1 MNLNFAENFKS
12 LRKEKNVTQEAI
24 AEVLGVSS
32 QSISRWELSVCYP
45 DLELLPAIANYFGV
59 TVDKLLSNDTP
70 SKKQDLEIFNQ
81 TVNTLSSE
89 TTEQIDFIKEYCR
102 KYPEIDYYAYHLVF
116 AIKDHVIGD
125 AQKTEKYM
133 PLMLKNAQRLL
144 ETKYRTAAIQLMAMT
159 CDESELDNWLDKSPY
174 TGFSRRDCLIH
185 RAIAQNDA
193 VNDNIQKGL
202 QMIENMAIQLDTRF
216 PDKLGAK
223 KKIEYQRS
231 VLKVIESF
239 GIEGNVPDGWK
250 RYYAYKQLVLSAC
263 LFGAKETEEG
273 WKNFDAAMETLK
285 NVVSIRD
292 EWLDIGGALFSELKV
307 SPDWNYAID
316 KSGNKHKLFGVV
328 NKSFYSMFHIYDL
341 LTNKRWA
348 WFNSVRDTDKYKMA
362 VEWVKEIKDKI
373 GRKL

>member
-70 SKKQDLEIFNQ
+70 SKKQDFEIFNQ

-102 KYPEIDYYAYHLVF
+102 KYPEIDYYAYHLVC

-133 PLMLKNAQRLL
+133 PLMLKNVQRLL
-144 ETKYRTAAIQLMAMT
+144 ETKYRTSAISLMAMT
-159 CDESELDNWLDKSPY
+159 CDENELDNWLDKSPY
-174 TGFSRRDCLIH
+174 TGFSRRDCLIQ
-185 RAIAQNDA
+185 RAIARNDA
-193 VNDNIQKGL
+193 INDNIQSGL
-202 QMIENMAIQLDTRF
+202 RMIENMAIQLDTRF

-362 VEWVKEIKDKI
+362 VEWVKEIKDRI
-373 GRKL
+373 DRKL